1 MVPIAPMAE
10 NRAKLRA
17 AVDSI
22 RPDDDTALRQAILDG
37 VADVEATADKN
48 AINAVVVLTDGED
61 NNTTG
66 LTHERV
72 VEELERQQEK
82 ARQVRVFTIAYG
94 SEPNQA
100 QLKDYATA
108 SGGNSY
114 KADQSDVE
122 SIYRQISSFF

>member
-1 MVPIAPMAE
+1 MAE
-10 NRAKLRA
+10 NRAKLQA

-22 RPDDDTALRQAILDG
+22 RPDDDTALRQAVLDG
-37 VADVEATADKN
+37 VADVEKTADKN

-61 NNTTG
+61 NSTSG
-66 LTHERV
+66 LTEERV
-72 VEELERQQEK
+72 VQELERQQER

-94 SEPNQA
+94 SKPDEQELNA
-100 QLKDYATA
+100 YAVA